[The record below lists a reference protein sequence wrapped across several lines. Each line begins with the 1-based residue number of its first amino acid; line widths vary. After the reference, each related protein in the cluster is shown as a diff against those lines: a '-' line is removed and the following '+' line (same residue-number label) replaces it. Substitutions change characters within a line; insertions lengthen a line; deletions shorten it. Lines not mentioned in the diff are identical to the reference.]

1 MSTPPVAAP
10 RPTALW
16 VTAIPPSF
24 DGGGGHI
31 RQAHLLRALCARFD
45 VHLVVAGGRPPTEVT
60 DMVTGVSLIDAVPS
74 DPDESFIGRS
84 LDAARSVSAR
94 RHSEVALLRDVRREM
109 GPVLDRLGPVDLVQ
123 VEFVSLWPLVRH
135 RRSGHW
141 AITLH
146 NLGSGMSAHRAALA
160 GRRRSRFIHQRKA
173 ANAERVE
180 ARVVASYDTT
190 IVVSDEDAA
199 PFGGAPLVVPNGV
212 DLDRFVASAP
222 APEPRVVFTGALYTD
237 PNVDAVRW
245 LVEEIWPLVRRER
258 SDAELDVVGMAPTPE
273 VRRLCEAPGVA
284 LHADVDSTQ
293 PFLEAAR
300 LAVVPVRVG
309 TGSRLKALEAMAA
322 GRPVVGTTIGLGGL
336 AVVPGR
342 DVLVADDAAAFAAEI
357 HRLLEPGPEA
367 SALGRRGRA
376 LVEAE
381 YSWQQLGR
389 RYVESIEARLGSSGR
404 A

>member
-1 MSTPPVAAP
+1 MSTPAASA

-16 VTAIPPSF
+16 VTALPPSF

-31 RQAHLLRALCARFD
+31 RQAHLLRALGERFD
-45 VHLVVAGGRPPTEVT
+45 VHLVVAGGRPPAEVT
-60 DMVTGVSLIDAVPS
+60 DTVATVSLVGAAPA
-74 DPDESFIGRS
+74 DPDESTIGRAA
-84 LDAARSVSAR
+84 DAAWTVLGR
-94 RHSEVALLRDVRREM
+94 RHSEVALLAKVRREL
-109 GPVLDRLGPVDLVQ
+109 GPVIDRLGPVDLVQ
-123 VEFVSLWPLVRH
+123 VEFISLWPLVRH
-135 RRSGHW
+135 RRWGHW

-160 GRRRSRFIHQRKA
+160 GRRRSRYIHQRKA
-173 ANAERVE
+173 SNAERVE
-180 ARVVASYDTT
+180 ASVVASYDTT

-199 PFGGAPLVVPNGV
+199 TVGGAPLVIPNGV
-212 DLDRFVASAP
+212 DLDRFPTSAP
-222 APEPRVVFTGALYTD
+222 PPEPRVVFTGALYTD

-258 SDAELDVVGMAPTPE
+258 ADAELDVVGMAPTPE

-284 LHADVDSTQ
+284 LHADVESTQ

-336 AVVPGR
+336 AVAPGR
-342 DVLVADDAAAFAAEI
+342 DVLVADDAVAFAAEI
-357 HRLLEPGPEA
+357 HRLLEPGPEGDEI
-367 SALGRRGRA
+367 GRRGRA

-389 RYVESIEARLGSSGR
+389 RYVESIEARLSSSGR